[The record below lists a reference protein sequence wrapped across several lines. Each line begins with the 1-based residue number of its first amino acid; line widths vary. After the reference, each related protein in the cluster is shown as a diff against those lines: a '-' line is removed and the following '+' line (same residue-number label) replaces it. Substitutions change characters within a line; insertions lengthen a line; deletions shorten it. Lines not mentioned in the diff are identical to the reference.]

1 MRTHAGIGKVDPVSE
16 ARGRP
21 LFDSVLELIWRVGPA
36 SRAEIARQTGLSRST
51 VSEIVADLLATGLV
65 AEVGDGPS
73 RGGRRPILVAFQD
86 RANVI
91 LGVDMGA
98 SHVSVALTDLR
109 GQILCW
115 RHSDHPVR
123 DDPKG
128 TIALMLE
135 LCEDCLASEPKYA
148 TSLMGIGVA
157 APCPVDPRYPDRLP
171 EVVLP
176 AWAGVDLGK
185 ALRSRF
191 GVPVFLDNDAN
202 LGAVAEHWWGGGR
215 GLDDFAYIKV
225 ATGVGAGYMI
235 RGDIYR
241 GATGVAGEIGHL
253 IIDPAGTPCVCGN
266 RGCLATFVGS
276 EALVERAHKLAPSYP
291 SSPLSAGKM
300 TILAIEDAALADDP
314 LATTVVREAANHLG
328 SAIAGV
334 LNLMN
339 PGAVIIGGGLSR
351 LGDRLVIPVREAVMR
366 RTLVS
371 SVAASEI
378 SVSELGPRAIAL
390 GAATQVLS
398 AALTTPHLFPGVAA
412 A

>member
-1 MRTHAGIGKVDPVSE
+1 MTTLAGPGKVDPVSE

-36 SRAEIARQTGLSRST
+36 SRAEIARKTGLSRST
-51 VSEIVADLLATGLV
+51 VSEIVAGLLATGLV

-86 RANVI
+86 QANVI
-91 LGVDMGA
+91 LGIDMGA
-98 SHVSVALTDLR
+98 SHVSVAMTDLR
-109 GQILCW
+109 GEILCW

-128 TIALMLE
+128 TIALMME
-135 LCEDCLASEPKYA
+135 LCEECLAAHPKHA
-148 TSLMGIGVA
+148 SNLMGVGVA
-157 APCPVDPRYPDRLP
+157 VPCPLDPRYPNRLS
-171 EVVLP
+171 EVVMP
-176 AWAGVDLGK
+176 AWAGFSLGESLK
-185 ALRSRF
+185 SRF

-202 LGAVAEHWWGGGR
+202 LGAVAEHWWGGGK
-215 GLDDFAYIKV
+215 GLEDFAYIKV
-225 ATGVGAGYMI
+225 GTGVGAGYMI
-235 RGDIYR
+235 RGEIYR

-266 RGCLATFVGS
+266 RGCLATFIGS
-276 EALVERAHKLAPSYP
+276 EALVERAGRLAPSYP
-291 SSPLSAGKM
+291 GSPLRPGAM
-300 TILAIEDAALADDP
+300 TISAIEEAALTDDP
-314 LATTVVREAANHLG
+314 LATAVVREAASHLG

-339 PGAVIIGGGLSR
+339 PGAVIIGGGLAR
-351 LGDRLVIPVREAVMR
+351 LGDRLVVPVREAVMR
-366 RTLVS
+366 RTLIS

-378 SVSELGPRAIAL
+378 SVSELGSRAIAL

-398 AALTTPHLFPGVAA
+398 AALTTPNLFPGVAA
-412 A
+412 T